1 MFAVDQVV
9 GVAHGRWAGAAAG
22 DAAEVA
28 ERQDPALGGGDLVV
42 EGLQADDLPEAV
54 GQDPADPG
62 VAQDRFDPGSG
73 LRSGPGGAG
82 AGLPGFGEG
91 AVELGGDDV
100 GEGRGGL
107 VGGPAGRDDV
117 GQLRA

>member
-1 MFAVDQVV
+1 L
-9 GVAHGRWAGAAAG
+9 R
-22 DAAEVA
+22 
-28 ERQDPALGGGDLVV
+28 GGDLIGQ
-42 EGLQADDLPEAV
+42 GLQADDLTEAV

-73 LRSGPGGAG
+73 LRSGPGGVG

-91 AVELGGDDV
+91 AVEFGGDDV
-100 GEGRGGL
+100 GQGLGGL
-107 VGGPAGRDDV
+107 AGGPAGRDDV